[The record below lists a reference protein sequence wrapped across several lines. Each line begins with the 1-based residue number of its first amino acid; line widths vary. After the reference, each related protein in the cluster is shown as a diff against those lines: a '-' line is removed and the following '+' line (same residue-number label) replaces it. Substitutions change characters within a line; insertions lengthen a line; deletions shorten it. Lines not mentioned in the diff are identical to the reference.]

1 MRTCSNEVGKRLVRA
16 GEVVTTAQPGSPED
30 AASAGT
36 TVRRL
41 LQNRVL
47 LPLAGV
53 MLVGAAWEGT
63 VIFYDLP
70 VVVLPSPWQVVTTLL
85 GLVRTT
91 DFWRDVGVSLYE
103 FTVGYAIGV
112 FLGVCGGLAM
122 GESRYFRMTVTP
134 VIESLRFIVPFAWI
148 PLTVLW
154 FGTSY
159 AGKIALVAYAVF
171 FVMVVSTARSIAR
184 AEPTLSRVGTMLGM
198 GRWRLAFMV
207 HLRAAAPGI
216 ANAARAA
223 AAVGWIA
230 VVAAEYVGASAGLGV
245 MITNAATSL
254 ATAVVIAGMIVIG
267 LAGAVVSA
275 LIRWLSRSWLD
286 YR

>member
-1 MRTCSNEVGKRLVRA
+1 M
-16 GEVVTTAQPGSPED
+16 
-30 AASAGT
+30 
-36 TVRRL
+36 RRL

-47 LPLAGV
+47 LPLVGV
-53 MLVGAAWEGT
+53 MLLAAAWEGT
-63 VIFYDLP
+63 VLFYDLP
-70 VVVLPSPWQVVTTLL
+70 VVVLPSPWRVADTLL
-85 GLVRTT
+85 GLMRTT
-91 DFWRDVGVSLYE
+91 VFWRDVGVSVYE
-103 FTVGYAIGV
+103 FAVGYALGV
-112 FLGVCGGLAM
+112 VFGVCGGMLM
-122 GESRYFRMTVTP
+122 GESRYFRMTATP

-159 AGKIALVAYAVF
+159 TGKIVLVAYAVF

-184 AEPTLSRVGTMLGM
+184 VEPTLSRVGTMLGM
-198 GRWRLAFMV
+198 GRWRLAFIV

-216 ANAARAA
+216 ASAARAA

-230 VVAAEYVGASAGLGV
+230 VVAAEYIGASAGLGV

-254 ATAVVIAGMIVIG
+254 ATPAVIAGMIVIG

-275 LIRWLSRSWLD
+275 FIRWLSRSWLD